1 MASLPRSPHTVEGP
15 FTQFGRPVYIAEAVR
30 TPIGKSHPERGWY
43 RDVHP
48 NTMLAACYTDLIER
62 TGIDPGAVEDLVIG
76 CTAPF
81 GEQSRNIG
89 RNAWLQ
95 AGFPPEVPATVLDR
109 RCGSAQTAVEMG
121 AALIASGTH
130 DIVIAGGV
138 EHMGHIPIDSPAKI
152 SELYGDPWPA
162 ELRERYAFVHQGESA
177 ELIADRWNIERA
189 EMDAFA
195 ARSHQLAAKAIA
207 DGRFDAEM
215 VPLTL
220 DGSQRTSDQ
229 CVRPD
234 TTIETLAGLRTVFRK
249 ENGRVTAGSSSPI
262 SDGAA
267 AVLLCSDAA
276 ARRFGLTT
284 RARIVDQTTVGVDP
298 IIMLTGPIPATRK
311 LLKRNGLS
319 IDDIDLFEVN
329 EAFSSVVLAWQRDLA
344 PHPDRVNVNGG
355 AIALGHAVGATGARL
370 IATLVAELERRQGDL
385 GLVTMCCGGGLGTGT
400 LVQRVPS

>member
-1 MASLPRSPHTVEGP
+1 MAHDIRGP
-15 FTQFGRPVYIAEAVR
+15 FTQFGRPVYIVEAVR

-43 RDVHP
+43 RHTHP
-48 NTMLAACYTDLIER
+48 NAMLAACYTDLVAR
-62 TGIDPGAVEDLVIG
+62 TGIDPATVEDLVIG

-95 AGFPPEVPATVLDR
+95 AGYPPEVPATVLDR
-109 RCGSAQTAVEMG
+109 RCGSAQTAVEMA

-138 EHMGHIPIDSPAKI
+138 EHMGHIPIDSPGKI
-152 SELYGDPWPA
+152 SELYGDPWPE
-162 ELRERYAFVHQGESA
+162 ELRALYPFVHQGESA
-177 ELIADRWNIERA
+177 ELIADRWDIGRA

-195 ARSHQLAAKAIA
+195 ARSHQAAAKATA

-215 VPLTL
+215 VALDL
-220 DGSQRTSDQ
+220 DGAVRSSDQ
-229 CVRPD
+229 CIRPD
-234 TTIETLAGLRTVFRK
+234 TTAETLSGLRPAFRK
-249 ENGRVTAGSSSPI
+249 ENGRITAGSSSPI

-267 AVLLCSDAA
+267 AVLLCSEAA
-276 ARRFGLTT
+276 VQRWGLTA

-311 LLKRNGLS
+311 LLDRNGLAV
-319 IDDIDLFEVN
+319 DDIDLFEVN
-329 EAFSSVVLAWQRDLA
+329 EAFSSVVLAWQRELQPDV
-344 PHPDRVNVNGG
+344 DRVNVNGG

-370 IATLVAELERRQGDL
+370 IATLVAELDRRQGDL

-400 LVQRVPS
+400 LIQRVSR